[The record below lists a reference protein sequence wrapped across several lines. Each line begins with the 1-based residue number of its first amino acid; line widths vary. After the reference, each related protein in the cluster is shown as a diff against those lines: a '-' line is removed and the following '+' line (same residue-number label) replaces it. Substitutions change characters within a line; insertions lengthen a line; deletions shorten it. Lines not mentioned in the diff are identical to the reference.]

1 MNALVRYRRSI
12 CGGIMGRG
20 RARDDGKEDSRR
32 RRRRDPVANEGVS
45 LGRTNVD
52 DDECSVLVFNKG

>member
-1 MNALVRYRRSI
+1 
-12 CGGIMGRG
+12 MGRG